1 MSISLEQKREI
12 VIQRINQVERELY
25 MNELNLKVLTATHA
39 EVNMLEFTRKEIQ
52 KCEDT
57 INILNAE
64 MDLLV

>member
-1 MSISLEQKREI
+1 MALSLEQKREI
-12 VIQRINQVERELY
+12 VLHRIMQTEREFY

-39 EVNMLEFTRKEIQ
+39 EANMLEFTRKEIQ
-52 KCEDT
+52 KCEDI